1 MSFWP
6 PFLIG
11 IITGSVVVW
20 QLGQRKRPWVKQL
33 TPVLAPA
40 APSFSALVDTDLP
53 HQAPSEDTPDG
64 NGT

>member
-33 TPVLAPA
+33 TPALAV
-40 APSFSALVDTDLP
+40 VDTDLP

-64 NGT
+64 SGT